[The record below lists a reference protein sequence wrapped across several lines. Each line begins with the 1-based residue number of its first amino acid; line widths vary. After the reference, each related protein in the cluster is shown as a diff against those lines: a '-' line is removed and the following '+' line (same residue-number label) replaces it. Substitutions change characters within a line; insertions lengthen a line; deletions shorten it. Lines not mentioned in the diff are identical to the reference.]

1 MSLSRGTQLAESQV
15 TRRTALLL
23 LGFWAM
29 LAPVQCSQGHPS
41 WRYISSEVVIPRKE
55 FHHGKGVQM
64 PGWLSYSLYFGGQ
77 RHVMHMKSKNIFW
90 PGQLL
95 LLTQDEQGALQMDF
109 PFMPSDCYYLGY
121 VEGIPFSMVTVDT
134 CYGGLEGIMKLDDL
148 AYEIKP
154 LRYSKTFEHVVS
166 QIVADADT
174 MGPVHRLKDR
184 QNGDPLFPEADISEA
199 RHKYLNSRY
208 FALHIGVMRGFA
220 QFSNTMYRVYQN
232 VTKCVNYML
241 HMANLMDSMYAGLG
255 IRYFVTAVLV
265 YNVRDP
271 TTMNDYRAY
280 DSPYAVYHRTNLRPT
295 VLPVSSFI
303 VIKHGPV
310 DFDPPLYRTCN
321 MHDILFVGYLGR
333 HHLMV
338 SIIAARYTGR
348 SFGLYFD
355 SEDCTCMRRT
365 VCIMSP
371 YAALTDAFSDC
382 SLVHWRNIVKS
393 QGHCIYDVAWKTFN
407 TSLISVRCGNSVVEG
422 PERCDCG
429 SLKQCYSNQ
438 CCNTD
443 CSLKSGS
450 VCDKEMCCTNCT
462 YATPGTLCRPIQNI
476 CDLPEYCPGGTYLC
490 PQNFHLQDGTP
501 CTEEGYCYHG
511 NCTDRTMHCQEIFG
525 RHAVNADDSCYTIN
539 TKATRFGHCSRK
551 ASLMSFNPCRNA
563 DIKCGRLQCSN
574 VTHLPRLPDHASF
587 HQSKISQVWCW
598 GLDTHIATGINDVG
612 HVRNGAPCAPGK
624 FCENN
629 FCNASIAAI
638 TYDCNPEK
646 CSFRGICNNRRNC
659 HCHVG
664 WDPPYCAD
672 KGAGGSQDS
681 GSPPR
686 MMRSVKQSQE
696 SVVYL
701 RVVFGRIYAFIAAL
715 LLGVATNVKAI
726 KTSTVH
732 EATTGAK

>member
-1 MSLSRGTQLAESQV
+1 MLTNRKKARSKQTTVKMSLNRGTKLAESQV
-15 TRRTALLL
+15 TRRTALSL

-55 FHHGKGVQM
+55 LHHGKGVQV

-77 RHVMHMKSKNIFW
+77 RHVMHTKSKNIFW

-109 PFMPSDCYYLGY
+109 PFIPSDCYHLGY
-121 VEGIPFSMVTVDT
+121 VEGIPFSVVTVDT

-174 MGPVHRLKDR
+174 MGPVHSLKDR
-184 QNGDPLFPEADISEA
+184 QNGDALFPEA
-199 RHKYLNSRY
+199 
-208 FALHIGVMRGFA
+208 
-220 QFSNTMYRVYQN
+220 
-232 VTKCVNYML
+232 
-241 HMANLMDSMYAGLG
+241 
-255 IRYFVTAVLV
+255 
-265 YNVRDP
+265 
-271 TTMNDYRAY
+271 
-280 DSPYAVYHRTNLRPT
+280 
-295 VLPVSSFI
+295 
-303 VIKHGPV
+303 VIKHGPAS
-310 DFDPPLYRTCN
+310 FDPPLYRTCN

-338 SIIAARYTGR
+338 SILAARYTGR

-382 SLVHWRNIVKS
+382 SIIHWRNIVKT
-393 QGHCIYDVAWKTFN
+393 QGHCIFDTVWKTFN
-407 TSLISVRCGNSVVEG
+407 ASLINVRCGNSVVEG
-422 PERCDCG
+422 SERCDCG
-429 SLKQCYSNQ
+429 SLKQCYSNT

-443 CSLKSGS
+443 CSLKRGS

-490 PQNFHLQDGTP
+490 PQNFYLQDGTP

-539 TKATRFGHCSRK
+539 TKATRFGHCSRR
-551 ASLMSFNPCRNA
+551 APLMTFNPCQNA
-563 DIKCGRLQCSN
+563 DIKCGRLQCGN

-612 HVRNGAPCAPGK
+612 HVRNGTPCAPGK

-715 LLGVATNVKAI
+715 LLGVATNVKVI